1 MGILLVGILNS
12 VVFCLSATL
21 KFSTIIS
28 AASDFFFFFYLCL
41 YERQKCVY
49 FFIQILAV

>member
-28 AASDFFFFFYLCL
+28 AASDFFFFFIYVCMKDKNVCIFL
-41 YERQKCVY
+41 YK
-49 FFIQILAV
+49 F